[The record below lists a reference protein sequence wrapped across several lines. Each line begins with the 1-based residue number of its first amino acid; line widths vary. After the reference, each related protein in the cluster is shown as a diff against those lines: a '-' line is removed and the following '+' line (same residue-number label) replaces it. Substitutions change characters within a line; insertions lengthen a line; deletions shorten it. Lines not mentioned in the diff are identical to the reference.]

1 MTRNYKEIVN
11 QIIKAYSHRI
21 AKLPEFIRIME
32 THSLMQGLN
41 GLALAA
47 LAANDIDATIEIN
60 NLLLDIEKG
69 GNIDPYNLEAA

>member
-1 MTRNYKEIVN
+1 
-11 QIIKAYSHRI
+11 
-21 AKLPEFIRIME
+21 ME
-32 THSLMQGLN
+32 THSLIQGLN

-69 GNIDPYNLEAA
+69 GNIEPYNLEAA

>member
-1 MTRNYKEIVN
+1 MTRNHKEIAN
-11 QIIKAYSHRI
+11 QIIKVYSHRI
-21 AKLPEFIRIME
+21 AKSPECMRIME
-32 THSLMQGLN
+32 TRSLLQGLN

-69 GNIDPYNLEAA
+69 RNIEPYNLEAA

>member
-1 MTRNYKEIVN
+1 
-11 QIIKAYSHRI
+11 
-21 AKLPEFIRIME
+21 
-32 THSLMQGLN
+32 MQGLN

-69 GNIDPYNLEAA
+69 GNIEPYNLETA